1 MIRRAAT
8 FIALGVLAILASA
21 GPAAAAPAWLAPT
34 DLSAPGRDA
43 VEPQVAVD
51 AGGDTVAV
59 WGRSN
64 GSDFIIQAS
73 SRPAGGAWTPP
84 VDLSAVGRSATEPQ
98 VAIGPGGSAVAVWAR
113 TNGAHVVIQGASKPA
128 GGAWTPALD
137 LSDSERTAGEPQVA
151 IDSAGRA
158 VAVWQRSDGFNTIVQ
173 SCLPRTVGGGASGR
187 NPSTSPPKAR
197 TRRNR
202 SWAPTERATWSRS
215 GPASKAPTR
224 SPRRRS
230 GRAAAPGPPP
240 TTSPKPAATRRNR
253 RSPSTPAAAPSRSG
267 RARSGAT
274 ATVQAAEMAPG
285 RQLAR
290 SARSDRRRRGRDR
303 TGRGV
308 GRRTGDRGLVARI
321 GGAVHLDRV
330 AREARR
336 RRLAADPGPHPAG
349 PDPDRRHSPCGDRP
363 ARERRGGLGPL
374 ERQPDGDRRP
384 DQAGRRRLDRYRRTV
399 RARLQL
405 TRTADRGRRD
415 RRRGRDLVARKRGQH
430 DRPGGRLRRR
440 RPDLPVALDPG
451 RGDGPPAG
459 PVRAPRPSR
468 TGLR

>member
-8 FIALGVLAILASA
+8 FIALGVLATLASA

-73 SRPAGGAWTPP
+73 SRPAGGGWTPP

-113 TNGAHVVIQGASKPA
+113 TNGAHVVVQGASKPA
-128 GGAWTPALD
+128 GGAWTPVVD
-137 LSDSERTAGEPQVA
+137 LSDSEKTAGEPQVA

-173 SCLPRTVGGGASGR
+173 SSFLGSVGGGAWSKPVDLSAKGENAKEPQLAADGAGNVVAVWTRLEGTDTIAQAAFRSGGG
-187 NPSTSPPKAR
+187 A
-197 TRRNR
+197 
-202 SWAPTERATWSRS
+202 WAAPNELSEAGGDAKEPQIAVDPGGAAVAVWSRTVGS
-215 GPASKAPTR
+215 V
-224 SPRRRS
+224 
-230 GRAAAPGPPP
+230 
-240 TTSPKPAATRRNR
+240 
-253 RSPSTPAAAPSRSG
+253 
-267 RARSGAT
+267 

-285 RQLAR
+285 GNWLEATR
-290 SARSDRRRRGRDR
+290 SERRRRGRHR

-321 GGAVHLDRV
+321 GGAVHVDRV
-330 AREARR
+330 AREARW

-349 PDPDRRHSPCGDRP
+349 PDPDRRHSPCRDRP
-363 ARERRGGLGPL
+363 ARERRGRLGPL

-384 DQAGRRRLDRYRRTV
+384 DEAGRRSLDRYR
-399 RARLQL
+399 
-405 TRTADRGRRD
+405 
-415 RRRGRDLVARKRGQH
+415 
-430 DRPGGRLRRR
+430 
-440 RPDLPVALDPG
+440 
-451 RGDGPPAG
+451 
-459 PVRAPRPSR
+459 
-468 TGLR
+468 